1 MSKHGEDVSILNDPP
16 NAAFMTYCLGIIN
29 CSGLVMAADSR
40 THAGVDYISTYQKL
54 FDFSQPGERVII
66 LSTAGSLSLTQ
77 AVLTLLRKDL
87 RVQEAINLHTCA
99 TLYEVARYIGSK
111 IRQIH
116 EQDRSWLQQDGIDF
130 KCSILL
136 GGQIKGEDPELYLI
150 YNQGNFIQA
159 TKETPFLQI
168 GETKYG
174 RPILD
179 RTLNYETPLEA
190 VAKCALLS
198 IDSTMKSNISVGPP
212 INIVMYE
219 ANTFTLRN
227 QLQLRLGDPYLDKMR
242 KLWEESLK
250 QAFEHMPNIDWE
262 HYQEELQTNIP
273 TD

>member
-1 MSKHGEDVSILNDPP
+1 
-16 NAAFMTYCLGIIN
+16 MTYCLGIVT
-29 CSGLVMAADSR
+29 CSGLIMAADSR

-54 FDFSQPGERVII
+54 FDFSQPGERVIVVCT
-66 LSTAGSLSLTQ
+66 SGSLSLTQ

-87 RVQEAINLHTCA
+87 KFQESVNLHTCG

-116 EQDRSWLQQDGIDF
+116 EQDRAWLQQDGIDF
-130 KCSILL
+130 KCSFLL

-159 TKETPFLQI
+159 TKETHFLQV

-179 RTLNYETPLEA
+179 RTLNYEMPLEA
-190 VAKCALLS
+190 AAKCALLS

-212 INIVMYE
+212 INLVMYE
-219 ANTFTLRN
+219 ANSFTIKH
-227 QLQLRLGDPYLDKMR
+227 QLQLRLGDPYLIKMR
-242 KLWEESLK
+242 QLWEDSLK
-250 QAFEHMPNIDWE
+250 QAFEHMPNINWQHE
-262 HYQEELQTNIP
+262 LEEPQANL
-273 TD
+273 